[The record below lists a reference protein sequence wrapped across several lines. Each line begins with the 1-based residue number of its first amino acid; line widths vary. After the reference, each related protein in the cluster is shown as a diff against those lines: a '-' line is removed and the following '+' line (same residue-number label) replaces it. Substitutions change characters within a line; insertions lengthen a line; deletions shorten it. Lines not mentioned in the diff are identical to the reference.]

1 MLGIVVDNLRNVD
14 LNLLCTLSVLL
25 SELNVTRAAERLHL
39 SQPSVS
45 VQLAK
50 LREVFNDPLL
60 LPGPR
65 GMQPTARA
73 QSLREPLA
81 HALQALS
88 EVVSPV
94 QPFDPSMARV
104 TWKMA
109 ATDYSESTVLL
120 PVLPT
125 LRRLAPDSRLAVVQL
140 APRSIGRQC
149 EVGEIDVAFHSA
161 DEAPSGLRR
170 RTLFMEK
177 YVLVGRRGHPR
188 LNKRMSLTQ
197 FCKLEHVIVSP
208 DGGGF
213 SGVTDSALAQVEL
226 QRRVVLSV
234 PHFTFVKDV
243 LSSTDLV
250 AMLPARLVTGMPG
263 LQSMVPPVEIPGYE
277 MVMLWHERS
286 HLDLSHQWIR
296 DVIVSTINPA
306 GPRT

>member
-1 MLGIVVDNLRNVD
+1 MDNLRNLD
-14 LNLLCTLSVLL
+14 LNLLRTRNVLL

-50 LREVFNDPLL
+50 LRQVLRDPLL

-65 GMQPTARA
+65 GMQPTTRA

-94 QPFDPSMARV
+94 RPFDPSMARV

-120 PVLPT
+120 PVLPI
-125 LRRLAPDSRLAVVQL
+125 LRRLAPDSRLAIVQL
-140 APRSIGRQC
+140 APRSFGRQC
-149 EVGEIDVAFHSA
+149 ELGEIDVAFHSA
-161 DEAPSGLRR
+161 DEGPSGLRR
-170 RTLFMEK
+170 RTLFREK
-177 YVLVGRRGHPR
+177 YVLVGRHDHPR
-188 LNKRMSLTQ
+188 LNKRMSVTQ

-213 SGVTDSALAQVEL
+213 SGVTDAALAQVGL
-226 QRRVVLSV
+226 QRRVMRSV
-234 PHFTFVKDV
+234 PHFTFVRDV

-250 AMLPARLVTGMPG
+250 AMLPALLVTGK
-263 LQSMVPPVEIPGYE
+263 LAYR
-277 MVMLWHERS
+277 W
-286 HLDLSHQWIR
+286 
-296 DVIVSTINPA
+296 
-306 GPRT
+306 

>member
-1 MLGIVVDNLRNVD
+1 MDNLRNLD
-14 LNLLCTLSVLL
+14 LNLLRTLNVLL

-50 LREVFNDPLL
+50 LRQVLRDPLL

-65 GMQPTARA
+65 GMQPTTRA

-94 QPFDPSMARV
+94 RPFDPSMARV

-125 LRRLAPDSRLAVVQL
+125 LRRLAPDSRLAIVQL
-140 APRSIGRQC
+140 APRSFGRQC
-149 EVGEIDVAFHSA
+149 ELGEIDVAFHSA
-161 DEAPSGLRR
+161 DEGPSGLRR
-170 RTLFMEK
+170 RTLFREK
-177 YVLVGRRGHPR
+177 YVLVGRHDHPR
-188 LNKRMSLTQ
+188 LNKRMSVTQ

-213 SGVTDSALAQVEL
+213 SGVTDAALAQVGL
-226 QRRVVLSV
+226 QRRVMLSV
-234 PHFTFVKDV
+234 PHFTFVRDV

-250 AMLPARLVTGMPG
+250 AMLPARLVTGEAG
-263 LQSMVPPVEIPGYE
+263 LQVVAPPVEVPGYE

-286 HLDLSHQWIR
+286 HLDPSHQWVR
-296 DVIVSTINPA
+296 DVIASTINPT
-306 GPRT
+306 GR

>member
-1 MLGIVVDNLRNVD
+1 MPGIVMDNLRNLD
-14 LNLLCTLSVLL
+14 LNLLRTLAVLL

-45 VQLAK
+45 VQLAR
-50 LREVFNDPLL
+50 LREILKDPLL

-73 QSLREPLA
+73 QSLREPIA
-81 HALQALS
+81 KALLALS
-88 EVVSPV
+88 EVLAPI
-94 QPFDPSMARV
+94 QAFDPSTAHV
-104 TWKMA
+104 TWKIA
-109 ATDYSESTVLL
+109 ATDYSESTVLIPAL
-120 PVLPT
+120 PG

-149 EVGEIDVAFHSA
+149 ERGEIDLVFHSA
-161 DEAPSGLRR
+161 DEAPSGLRHR
-170 RTLFMEK
+170 SLFMEK

-188 LNKRMSLTQ
+188 FNRKMSLTQ
-197 FCKLEHVIVSP
+197 FCKLDHVIVSP

-213 SGVTDSALAQVEL
+213 SGVTDAALAEAEL

-234 PHFTFVKDV
+234 PHFTFVREV
-243 LSSTDLV
+243 LLSTDLV
-250 AMLPARLVTGMPG
+250 AMLPARLVRGMPG
-263 LQSMVPPVEIPGYE
+263 LQSVAPPVDMPGFE

-286 HLDLSHQWIR
+286 HLDPSHQWLR
-296 DVIVSTINPA
+296 DVIVSTINPV